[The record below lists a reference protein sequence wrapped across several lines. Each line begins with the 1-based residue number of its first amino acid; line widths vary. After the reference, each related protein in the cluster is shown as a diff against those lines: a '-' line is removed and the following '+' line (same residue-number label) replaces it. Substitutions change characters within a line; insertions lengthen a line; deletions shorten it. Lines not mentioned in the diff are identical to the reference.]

1 MAHGIKVQR
10 RVHVDEICRSFIC
23 RCVYFANIGRNVEVT
38 RIARKKKKKTGKR
51 NTVISCPASAIG
63 QYRKYCSG
71 RSRALDEAEV
81 ACIFAR
87 SLTRD
92 PDTRRRGGCPRLA
105 R

>member
-1 MAHGIKVQR
+1 MKYVGHLF
-10 RVHVDEICRSFIC
+10 VDAFTLLTSAETSKSRESP
-23 RCVYFANIGRNVEVT
+23 V
-38 RIARKKKKKTGKR
+38 KKKKTGKR